1 MVTTCPENVSNNGG
15 KINMK
20 VIVKAGDRVR
30 YWDRQHRWWVRGSLV
45 AMDDP
50 QTAVVLL
57 DSEFRKSSHTTGRV
71 LIDLARLR
79 PAGQRRSGR

>member
-1 MVTTCPENVSNNGG
+1 MSGERVEERG
-15 KINMK
+15 KISMQ
-20 VIVKAGDRVR
+20 VTVKPGDRVR

-57 DSEFRKSSHTTGRV
+57 DPEFRKSSHTTGRV
-71 LIDLARLR
+71 LVDFDRLR
-79 PAGQRRSGR
+79 LASPRRAATRR